1 APLRA
6 PVLERAL
13 NEIVRRHE
21 TLRTRFEAQ
30 DGKPVQRIAGEAVV
44 PFVISDLQGL
54 PAGEREAA
62 AQAIAAEEAAR
73 PFDLGAAP
81 LLRARLVRLGDADH
95 VILLTLHHIVSDGW
109 SMRVLYR
116 ELGALYAAFDEGRA
130 SPLRPLAIQYADFAA
145 WQREWL
151 QGDTLA
157 SQLGYW
163 RDQLAGAP
171 AVLTLPSDRPRPAV
185 QSYRGGLLPFT
196 IDAAST
202 SALRALAQAE
212 GGTLFMVLL
221 GAFAV
226 LLARLSGQ
234 HDVVVGTP
242 IANRTR
248 EELEDLIGFFVNTLV
263 LRTRIDARASFR
275 TLLAGVRE
283 TTLAAYAHQDLPFER
298 LVEELQPERSLAY
311 NPLFQVLFTLQTDGE
326 SRAGTGAGTA
336 QPADPAAPRNGMA
349 RFDLSLAITDHGAG
363 LGAVFEFSRDLF
375 DDATIGRM
383 AAQFQ
388 TLLAAIA
395 RQPDLPVRRLPL
407 LSAAE
412 RHALL
417 HDWNGPRHPYV
428 PDLPVTELIAQLAA
442 AFPDRPALDAPDGRL
457 SYRELMRRAQ
467 GVAVA
472 LAARGIGAEDRV
484 GVCLRPSAAFA
495 VAFLGVLQA
504 GAAYVPLDPALPCR
518 RLAHIATEA
527 SLRIVLG
534 DPRDGHDWI
543 PDGIAL
549 VDPADTAAVAG
560 AFAYRPQPLPAQ
572 CAYVIFTSGS
582 TGTPKGVAVTHQ
594 GLARVVFN
602 QRALLRL
609 TPADRVLS
617 FAAVGFD
624 ASIFEMLLAWSAG
637 ACLHVAPAEARVPGA
652 PLAAL
657 LRERRIT
664 AAVLPP
670 AACAIT
676 PDANLPEFALLMMAG
691 EAVEPAVAARWAAGR
706 RVVNGYGPSET
717 AIWVSTGGYD
727 PATGRMPIGRP
738 CINTRLYVLDPYGE
752 PVPPGVAGE
761 LYIGGDGLARG
772 YLGRPD
778 LTAERFVPDPF
789 SGEPGARLYRSGD
802 LVRLRADGTLDFLG
816 RTDEQVKIRGFRIEL
831 GEIEAVL
838 STAPGVGDAAVV
850 AHGEGAQRRLDA
862 HLASADPALDVEAV
876 RHYLRERLPGY
887 MVPSAFYVHAALPL
901 TPNGKVDRAAL
912 AAAPAPV
919 EDVPEEALPRTET
932 EAAVAAIWAEL
943 LETAR
948 IDIQRSFFEIGGH
961 SLLATQLVSRL
972 RDRFGVELPL
982 RAVFE
987 TPTVAGLAAIVDRTQ
1002 SVAPHGAA
1010 GGPELD
1016 DLLRV
1021 LAASG
1026 DARAADDAID
1036 AALRRQPAGGAASA
1050 AVDAATL
1057 DGMTAADKRA
1067 LLARLLAGPAAAPAE
1082 VRTAPLSF
1090 AQERLWFFDQLHPN
1104 GALYNV
1110 PLVLRLRAPLRA
1122 PVLERALN
1130 EIVRRHETLRTRFEA
1145 QDGKPVQRIAGEA
1158 VVPFV
1163 ISDLQGLPA
1172 GEREAAA
1179 QAIAAEEAARPF
1191 DLGTAP
1197 LLRARLVRLGDADH
1211 VILLTLHHIV
1221 SDGWSMR
1228 VLYREL
1234 GALYAAFDEGRASPL
1249 RPLAIQYADF
1259 AAWQREWLQG
1269 DTLAS
1274 QLGYWRDQLAGA
1286 PAVLTLPSDRPR
1298 PAVQSYRGGLLPFTI
1313 DAASTSA
1320 LRALAQAEGGTLF
1333 MAITAAVKLFLSRY
1347 SGQHDIVVGT
1357 PIANRT
1363 RAEFEDLIGFFVNT
1377 LVLRTR
1383 IDARAS
1389 FRTLLAGV
1397 RETTLAAYAH
1407 QDLPF
1412 ERLVEELQPERTL
1425 GHNPLFQVML
1435 LFQAATGAA
1444 KGQAAA
1450 TGAAD
1455 AAPPEVL
1462 TGGTAKFDLTFALAE
1477 AGDTLSGV
1485 IEYASD
1491 LFDPATVAT
1500 MAAHLANLI
1509 RAIAAEPDAPV
1520 DGLDLIGADERAR
1533 LLTGLAEPAAPLAAG
1548 PTIDA
1553 LVARQAAGAPDA
1565 PALEF
1570 ADATLGYGELET
1582 RANRLARLLRARGV
1596 GVDTRVGL
1604 WLDRSAALVV
1614 SMLAVWKAGGAFV
1627 ALDTRNPPER
1637 LASMLA
1643 DANVELVIA
1652 AGGREVPPMPG
1663 VTLLDLDEQA
1673 AAIAMRSAQPL
1684 KQRNAPGQL
1693 AQIIFTSGSTGKPKG
1708 VMIEHRQLLWLLD
1721 AMRPA
1726 RIAADDRVAQS
1737 SSPAFD
1743 VMAFECW
1750 GALTAGACLVG
1761 IGRDELLIPD
1771 QFAATLAERRI
1782 SVLYQTAALFGQ
1794 TVAHRPDAYLG
1805 ARLLLVGGDRVD
1817 AAKVRAA
1824 MQASQIPVFMH
1835 TYGPTETTVF
1845 CSIQTLAAP
1854 PAEGEPLSIAPALPH
1869 ATLYVVDQ
1877 AGRLAPTGT
1886 VGEVLIGGACVAR
1899 GYVGRPDL
1907 TAERFIPDPFG
1918 GEPGARLYRSGDL
1931 ARLRAD
1937 GTLEFLGRADGQ
1949 VKIRGY
1955 RIEPSEVD
1963 EALRAH
1969 PAVRTTVTVCRGDA
1983 VDRQLVAYV
1992 VAADPAAPPDDDTLR
2007 RHCKQRLPEYM
2018 VPAHFV
2024 AIDAIPV
2031 NANGKLDRA
2040 ALPAPGGRAAT
2051 GGAGEPPRGDTE
2063 RAVAAIW
2070 GRILGIERIARTDH
2084 FFDIG
2089 GHSLLA
2095 TQVISRLRDEL
2106 GAEMPLRTIFEMP
2119 TLADLA
2125 RAVDELRANGA
2136 PSASGPELVSVPRA
2150 IYRARRA
2157 AATRSDAQ

>member
-1 APLRA
+1 MRAVFETPTVAGLAAIVDRTQSVAPHGAAGGPELDDLLRVLAASGDARAADDAIDAALRRQPAGGAASAAVDAATLDGMTAADKRALLARLLAGPAAAPAEVRTAPLSFAQERLWFFDQLHPNGALYNVPLVLRLRAPLRA

-73 PFDLGAAP
+73 PFDLGTAP

-1179 QAIAAEEAARPF
+1179 QAIAAEEAARP
-1191 DLGTAP
+1191 
-1197 LLRARLVRLGDADH
+1197 
-1211 VILLTLHHIV
+1211 
-1221 SDGWSMR
+1221 
-1228 VLYREL
+1228 
-1234 GALYAAFDEGRASPL
+1234 
-1249 RPLAIQYADF
+1249 
-1259 AAWQREWLQG
+1259 
-1269 DTLAS
+1269 
-1274 QLGYWRDQLAGA
+1274 
-1286 PAVLTLPSDRPR
+1286 
-1298 PAVQSYRGGLLPFTI
+1298 
-1313 DAASTSA
+1313 
-1320 LRALAQAEGGTLF
+1320 
-1333 MAITAAVKLFLSRY
+1333 
-1347 SGQHDIVVGT
+1347 
-1357 PIANRT
+1357 
-1363 RAEFEDLIGFFVNT
+1363 
-1377 LVLRTR
+1377 
-1383 IDARAS
+1383 
-1389 FRTLLAGV
+1389 
-1397 RETTLAAYAH
+1397 
-1407 QDLPF
+1407 
-1412 ERLVEELQPERTL
+1412 
-1425 GHNPLFQVML
+1425 
-1435 LFQAATGAA
+1435 
-1444 KGQAAA
+1444 
-1450 TGAAD
+1450 
-1455 AAPPEVL
+1455 
-1462 TGGTAKFDLTFALAE
+1462 
-1477 AGDTLSGV
+1477 
-1485 IEYASD
+1485 
-1491 LFDPATVAT
+1491 
-1500 MAAHLANLI
+1500 
-1509 RAIAAEPDAPV
+1509 
-1520 DGLDLIGADERAR
+1520 
-1533 LLTGLAEPAAPLAAG
+1533 
-1548 PTIDA
+1548 
-1553 LVARQAAGAPDA
+1553 
-1565 PALEF
+1565 
-1570 ADATLGYGELET
+1570 
-1582 RANRLARLLRARGV
+1582 
-1596 GVDTRVGL
+1596 
-1604 WLDRSAALVV
+1604 
-1614 SMLAVWKAGGAFV
+1614 
-1627 ALDTRNPPER
+1627 
-1637 LASMLA
+1637 
-1643 DANVELVIA
+1643 
-1652 AGGREVPPMPG
+1652 
-1663 VTLLDLDEQA
+1663 
-1673 AAIAMRSAQPL
+1673 
-1684 KQRNAPGQL
+1684 
-1693 AQIIFTSGSTGKPKG
+1693 
-1708 VMIEHRQLLWLLD
+1708 
-1721 AMRPA
+1721 
-1726 RIAADDRVAQS
+1726 
-1737 SSPAFD
+1737 
-1743 VMAFECW
+1743 
-1750 GALTAGACLVG
+1750 
-1761 IGRDELLIPD
+1761 
-1771 QFAATLAERRI
+1771 
-1782 SVLYQTAALFGQ
+1782 
-1794 TVAHRPDAYLG
+1794 
-1805 ARLLLVGGDRVD
+1805 
-1817 AAKVRAA
+1817 
-1824 MQASQIPVFMH
+1824 
-1835 TYGPTETTVF
+1835 
-1845 CSIQTLAAP
+1845 
-1854 PAEGEPLSIAPALPH
+1854 
-1869 ATLYVVDQ
+1869 
-1877 AGRLAPTGT
+1877 
-1886 VGEVLIGGACVAR
+1886 
-1899 GYVGRPDL
+1899 
-1907 TAERFIPDPFG
+1907 
-1918 GEPGARLYRSGDL
+1918 
-1931 ARLRAD
+1931 
-1937 GTLEFLGRADGQ
+1937 
-1949 VKIRGY
+1949 
-1955 RIEPSEVD
+1955 
-1963 EALRAH
+1963 
-1969 PAVRTTVTVCRGDA
+1969 
-1983 VDRQLVAYV
+1983 
-1992 VAADPAAPPDDDTLR
+1992 
-2007 RHCKQRLPEYM
+2007 
-2018 VPAHFV
+2018 
-2024 AIDAIPV
+2024 
-2031 NANGKLDRA
+2031 
-2040 ALPAPGGRAAT
+2040 
-2051 GGAGEPPRGDTE
+2051 
-2063 RAVAAIW
+2063 
-2070 GRILGIERIARTDH
+2070 
-2084 FFDIG
+2084 
-2089 GHSLLA
+2089 
-2095 TQVISRLRDEL
+2095 
-2106 GAEMPLRTIFEMP
+2106 
-2119 TLADLA
+2119 
-2125 RAVDELRANGA
+2125 
-2136 PSASGPELVSVPRA
+2136 
-2150 IYRARRA
+2150 
-2157 AATRSDAQ
+2157 

>member
-1 APLRA
+1 GVELPLRAVFETPTVAGLAAIVDRTQSVAPHGAAGGPELDDLLRVLAASGDARAADDAIDAALRRQPAGGAASAAVDAATLDGMTAADKRALLARLLAGPAAAPAEVRTAPLSFAQERLWFFDQLHPNGALYNVPLVLRLRAPLRA

-73 PFDLGAAP
+73 PFDLGTAP

-1179 QAIAAEEAARPF
+1179 QAIAAEEAARP
-1191 DLGTAP
+1191 
-1197 LLRARLVRLGDADH
+1197 
-1211 VILLTLHHIV
+1211 
-1221 SDGWSMR
+1221 
-1228 VLYREL
+1228 
-1234 GALYAAFDEGRASPL
+1234 
-1249 RPLAIQYADF
+1249 
-1259 AAWQREWLQG
+1259 
-1269 DTLAS
+1269 
-1274 QLGYWRDQLAGA
+1274 
-1286 PAVLTLPSDRPR
+1286 
-1298 PAVQSYRGGLLPFTI
+1298 
-1313 DAASTSA
+1313 
-1320 LRALAQAEGGTLF
+1320 
-1333 MAITAAVKLFLSRY
+1333 
-1347 SGQHDIVVGT
+1347 
-1357 PIANRT
+1357 
-1363 RAEFEDLIGFFVNT
+1363 
-1377 LVLRTR
+1377 
-1383 IDARAS
+1383 
-1389 FRTLLAGV
+1389 
-1397 RETTLAAYAH
+1397 
-1407 QDLPF
+1407 
-1412 ERLVEELQPERTL
+1412 
-1425 GHNPLFQVML
+1425 
-1435 LFQAATGAA
+1435 
-1444 KGQAAA
+1444 
-1450 TGAAD
+1450 
-1455 AAPPEVL
+1455 
-1462 TGGTAKFDLTFALAE
+1462 
-1477 AGDTLSGV
+1477 
-1485 IEYASD
+1485 
-1491 LFDPATVAT
+1491 
-1500 MAAHLANLI
+1500 
-1509 RAIAAEPDAPV
+1509 
-1520 DGLDLIGADERAR
+1520 
-1533 LLTGLAEPAAPLAAG
+1533 
-1548 PTIDA
+1548 
-1553 LVARQAAGAPDA
+1553 
-1565 PALEF
+1565 
-1570 ADATLGYGELET
+1570 
-1582 RANRLARLLRARGV
+1582 
-1596 GVDTRVGL
+1596 
-1604 WLDRSAALVV
+1604 
-1614 SMLAVWKAGGAFV
+1614 
-1627 ALDTRNPPER
+1627 
-1637 LASMLA
+1637 
-1643 DANVELVIA
+1643 
-1652 AGGREVPPMPG
+1652 
-1663 VTLLDLDEQA
+1663 
-1673 AAIAMRSAQPL
+1673 
-1684 KQRNAPGQL
+1684 
-1693 AQIIFTSGSTGKPKG
+1693 
-1708 VMIEHRQLLWLLD
+1708 
-1721 AMRPA
+1721 
-1726 RIAADDRVAQS
+1726 
-1737 SSPAFD
+1737 
-1743 VMAFECW
+1743 
-1750 GALTAGACLVG
+1750 
-1761 IGRDELLIPD
+1761 
-1771 QFAATLAERRI
+1771 
-1782 SVLYQTAALFGQ
+1782 
-1794 TVAHRPDAYLG
+1794 
-1805 ARLLLVGGDRVD
+1805 
-1817 AAKVRAA
+1817 
-1824 MQASQIPVFMH
+1824 
-1835 TYGPTETTVF
+1835 
-1845 CSIQTLAAP
+1845 
-1854 PAEGEPLSIAPALPH
+1854 
-1869 ATLYVVDQ
+1869 
-1877 AGRLAPTGT
+1877 
-1886 VGEVLIGGACVAR
+1886 
-1899 GYVGRPDL
+1899 
-1907 TAERFIPDPFG
+1907 
-1918 GEPGARLYRSGDL
+1918 
-1931 ARLRAD
+1931 
-1937 GTLEFLGRADGQ
+1937 
-1949 VKIRGY
+1949 
-1955 RIEPSEVD
+1955 
-1963 EALRAH
+1963 
-1969 PAVRTTVTVCRGDA
+1969 
-1983 VDRQLVAYV
+1983 
-1992 VAADPAAPPDDDTLR
+1992 
-2007 RHCKQRLPEYM
+2007 
-2018 VPAHFV
+2018 
-2024 AIDAIPV
+2024 
-2031 NANGKLDRA
+2031 
-2040 ALPAPGGRAAT
+2040 
-2051 GGAGEPPRGDTE
+2051 
-2063 RAVAAIW
+2063 
-2070 GRILGIERIARTDH
+2070 
-2084 FFDIG
+2084 
-2089 GHSLLA
+2089 
-2095 TQVISRLRDEL
+2095 
-2106 GAEMPLRTIFEMP
+2106 
-2119 TLADLA
+2119 
-2125 RAVDELRANGA
+2125 
-2136 PSASGPELVSVPRA
+2136 
-2150 IYRARRA
+2150 
-2157 AATRSDAQ
+2157 